1 MTDIMPMRVVREQ
14 LYMKRKR
21 KSYLLRID
29 EDLWKELN
37 EWAGQEFRSV
47 NGQIEL
53 ILQKAVNARKK
64 QPEEL

>member
-1 MTDIMPMRVVREQ
+1 MNAVMEGQSV
-14 LYMKRKR
+14 KSKR

-29 EDLWKELN
+29 AEVWDGLN

-53 ILQKAVNARKK
+53 ILKRSV
-64 QPEEL
+64 EERRHKSKGKDKG

>member
-1 MTDIMPMRVVREQ
+1 
-14 LYMKRKR
+14 MKKGNR

-29 EDLWKELN
+29 EDLWNSLN

-53 ILQKAVNARKK
+53 ILQNAVNERKK
-64 QPEEL
+64 NRRKIEDSGNSCDKLPQE

>member
-1 MTDIMPMRVVREQ
+1 MNVVMERQ
-14 LYMKRKR
+14 PVKGKR

-29 EDLWKELN
+29 AEVWDGLN

-53 ILQKAVNARKK
+53 ILKRAV
-64 QPEEL
+64 EEHRHGHKGKDKG

>member
-1 MTDIMPMRVVREQ
+1 MS
-14 LYMKRKR
+14 KRSR

-29 EDLWKELN
+29 EELWNRLN

-53 ILQKAVNARKK
+53 ILKRAVEERRSRPKK
-64 QPEEL
+64 